1 MKAHLLHR
9 DSEFDWRPPLEEAA
23 LREAARNGRRNQTR
37 TCDPLR
43 GLPWNAD
50 TLTADLAL
58 TTLFETMAHGDDCV
72 FEVSRRAVLAGVSGD
87 IDTISYRQAVLQ
99 DCLAHPAVIREL
111 YAVAVE
117 AMAEQQRYYLG
128 SFFSRYPDAVLRH
141 GIDLLSAML
150 GLLRKLRRIADA
162 QAGNFASEGATKFF
176 AMLQRDLDDYY
187 LARVQRDLEE
197 LKLREG
203 ALLSAA
209 LGKGNRGAN
218 YVLRRFPQRPMSWWR
233 RLVDALDRLVL
244 RWRGRIEACPA
255 RLRPQ
260 ASPVYSFALHPRDEA
275 GARALA
281 ELRNRGI
288 ALVADAL
295 AQSADHVRDFFGMLQ
310 AELAFYVGCL
320 NLNQALARKGEPMCM
335 PVPAPADEQGLKVRG
350 LYDVCLAIKL
360 EKRAVGNDVAGTG
373 KPLVIVTGAN
383 TGGKSTFLR
392 SLGLAQLMMQAGM
405 FVGAEEFQASL
416 ASGVFT
422 HYKREEDAG
431 MKSGKL
437 DEELSR
443 MSDIVDHLH
452 PGALMLLN
460 ESFAATNE
468 REGSEVARQIM
479 TALLD
484 KQIRIVCVTHLY
496 ELARGFLARNTGDT
510 LFLRAG
516 RTRTFKLLEGEPLP
530 TSYGEDLYKD
540 IFGDRVPPEVDLPA
554 AAQ

>member
-1 MKAHLLHR
+1 M
-9 DSEFDWRPPLEEAA
+9 EEAA

-37 TCDPLR
+37 TCDPQR
-43 GLPWNAD
+43 GLPWNAE

-58 TTLFETMAHGDDCV
+58 RTLFETMAQDDDCV
-72 FEVSRRAVLAGVSGD
+72 FEVSRRVVLGGVSGD
-87 IDTISYRQAVLQ
+87 IDTIRYRQAVLQ

-111 YAVAVE
+111 YTVAVE
-117 AMAEQQRYYLG
+117 ATAEQQRHYLG
-128 SFFSRYPDAVLRH
+128 SFFARYPDAVLRH

-162 QAGNFASEGATKFF
+162 QAGNFTSEGATKFF
-176 AMLQRDLDDYY
+176 AMLQRDLDDEY
-187 LARVQRDLEE
+187 LMRVQRDLDE

-203 ALLSAA
+203 VLLSAA

-218 YVLRRFPQRPMSWWR
+218 YVLRRFPQRPMNWWR
-233 RLVDALDRLVL
+233 RLADALDRLVL
-244 RWRGRIEACPA
+244 RCRERIEVCPA

-320 NLNQALARKGEPMCM
+320 NLREALGRKGEPICM
-335 PVPAPADEQGLKVRG
+335 PVPAPADEQRLAVRG
-350 LYDVCLAIKL
+350 LYDVCLTIKL
-360 EKRAVGNDVAGTG
+360 DRRAVGNDMAGDG
-373 KPLVIVTGAN
+373 KRLVVVTGAN

-405 FVGAEEFQASL
+405 FVGAEEFRASL

-443 MSDIVDHLH
+443 MSEIVDHLR
-452 PGALMLLN
+452 PGGLLLLN

-496 ELARGFLARNTGDT
+496 ELSRGFLERDADGT
-510 LFLRAG
+510 LFLRAE
-516 RTRTFKLLEGEPLP
+516 RDRTFKLLEGDPLP
-530 TSYGEDLYKD
+530 TSYGEDLYRD
-540 IFGDRVPPEVDLPA
+540 IFGDRLSRQVDLPA